1 VFGFVEQD
9 KKIGRI
15 YYVHPS
21 EGERYYLRM
30 LLLLVKGTQSYKDL
44 RTYNDVIF
52 PSFKEACAARGLLGD
67 DREWYNAFDEAITWG
82 SGR

>member
-1 VFGFVEQD
+1 
-9 KKIGRI
+9 
-15 YYVHPS
+15 
-21 EGERYYLRM
+21 M